1 MRGEREEPTMYERI
15 LVAVDG
21 SAASA
26 RAVSHAI
33 ALGKAFGA
41 QLRILHV
48 VDMGWLAVGPELAI
62 DTHGIAAARRAA
74 GEKDLA
80 LALEQARAAG
90 LEPESR
96 LVETGAPGQRL
107 PAQIVEEAQA
117 WRADLI
123 VLGTH
128 GRGGAE
134 RLFLGSVAEGVAR
147 RASVPVLLVHE

>member
-1 MRGEREEPTMYERI
+1 MYERI

-21 SAASA
+21 SPASA
-26 RAVSHAI
+26 RAVTHAI
-33 ALGKAFGA
+33 AMSKALGAR
-41 QLRILHV
+41 LRILHV

-74 GEKDLA
+74 GERDLA
-80 LALEQARAAG
+80 AALEQARAAG
-90 LEPESR
+90 MTAETR

-107 PAQIVEEAQA
+107 AGQIVQEAQA
-117 WRADLI
+117 WPADLI
-123 VLGTH
+123 VLGTR

-147 RASVPVLLVHE
+147 RSSVPVLLAHE

>member
-1 MRGEREEPTMYERI
+1 MYERI

-21 SAASA
+21 SPGSA
-26 RAVSHAI
+26 RAVTHAI
-33 ALGKAFGA
+33 ALSKALGA
-41 QLRILHV
+41 GLRILHV
-48 VDMGWLAVGPELAI
+48 VDMGWLALGPELAV
-62 DTHGIAAARRAA
+62 DTQRIAAARRAA

-80 LALEQARAAG
+80 LALDQAHAAG
-90 LEPESR
+90 VDAETA

-107 PAQIVEEAQA
+107 AGQIVEQAQG
-117 WRADLI
+117 WPADLI